1 MKLLIL
7 AAIAA
12 AAVSP
17 AMAAPAKTHA
27 TKSPG
32 ARTPVQVAREFVS
45 DADAGKMKEL
55 QALFAQGAVMVD
67 EFAPYAW
74 GGADAVQHWGADFGV
89 WQKANEVTNQQV
101 HMGAVTTSEISG
113 DSAYL
118 VAAASETYQA
128 KGKTVFRPARFT
140 FAFHRDGGD
149 WKITAMS
156 WAAGKIGEPRAPR
169 GSAATAAAGGA
180 VPPPSAKKP

>member
-7 AAIAA
+7 AAFAA
-12 AAVSP
+12 AAVTP
-17 AMAAPAKTHA
+17 AMAAPAKTHPA
-27 TKSPG
+27 KSAG
-32 ARTPVQVAREFVS
+32 ARSPAQVAREFVS
-45 DADAGKMKEL
+45 NANTGKIKEL
-55 QALFAQGAVMVD
+55 EALFAPGAVMVD

-74 GGADAVQHWGADFGV
+74 GGADAVQRWGADFGV
-89 WQKANEVTNQQV
+89 WQKANEITNDQV
-101 HMGAVTTSEISG
+101 RMGAVTTSEISG

-156 WAAGKIGEPRAPR
+156 WAAGKIGEPRSPKR
-169 GSAATAAAGGA
+169 AAAAAAAGG
-180 VPPPSAKKP
+180 VPSPSAKKP